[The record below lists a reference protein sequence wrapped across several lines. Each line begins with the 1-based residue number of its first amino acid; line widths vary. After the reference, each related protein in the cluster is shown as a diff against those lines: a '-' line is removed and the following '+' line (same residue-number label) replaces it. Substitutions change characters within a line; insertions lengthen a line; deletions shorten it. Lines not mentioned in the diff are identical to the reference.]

1 MVNQMALNNYQVQC
15 VIIVIYNTQY
25 NSSSMMNYFSNDGST
40 IIDQLI
46 GTSGQEKN
54 LAKPHIKYQL
64 RNMCYSKSLSFRE
77 FGI

>member
-1 MVNQMALNNYQVQC
+1 
-15 VIIVIYNTQY
+15 
-25 NSSSMMNYFSNDGST
+25 MNYFSNDGST
-40 IIDQLI
+40 IIDELI

-64 RNMCYSKSLSFRE
+64 RNMCSSKSLSFRE